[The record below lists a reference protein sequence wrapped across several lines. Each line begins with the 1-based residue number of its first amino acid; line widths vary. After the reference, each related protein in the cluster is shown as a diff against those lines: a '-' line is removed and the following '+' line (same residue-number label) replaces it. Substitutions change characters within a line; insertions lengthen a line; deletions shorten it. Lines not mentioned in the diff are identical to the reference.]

1 MNSNDLVWTLVALL
15 ILLWGAYGLYRISR
29 PVSLTE
35 QEYDE
40 RLRKG
45 SGIARGAMN
54 AGFYAIQQWLHP
66 KAAEAVAIQKD
77 LREGYY
83 DSQQTSGDDLDEK
96 DGKQHPLD

>member
-1 MNSNDLVWTLVALL
+1 MNSSDFVWPLVALL
-15 ILLWGAYGLYRISR
+15 VLLWGAYGLHRISR
-29 PVSLTE
+29 QAALTE
-35 QEYDE
+35 EEYEE

-66 KAAEAVAIQKD
+66 EAAEAVAVQKD

-83 DSQQTSGDDLDEK
+83 DSQQAPGDDHDKELRAR
-96 DGKQHPLD
+96 